1 MSEIS
6 KPWTTTHRMLDSKNI
21 KQPEIQSSN
30 YDAHIKAPR
39 PDSCF
44 CDCLYLGSGLLGA
57 MSGICG
63 DFLPLTLVF
72 SGLPNQHTTT
82 HKTHCW
88 WAGYIFTFIT
98 SFSWK
103 MTVAVTKKKTRYEK
117 KKKLDPQRKTNK
129 TTKLLLA
136 LYLLAPLIDPKI
148 QQMWHNNPS
157 SLSVGD
163 LQKR

>member
-1 MSEIS
+1 
-6 KPWTTTHRMLDSKNI
+6 
-21 KQPEIQSSN
+21 
-30 YDAHIKAPR
+30 
-39 PDSCF
+39 
-44 CDCLYLGSGLLGA
+44 
-57 MSGICG
+57 
-63 DFLPLTLVF
+63 
-72 SGLPNQHTTT
+72 
-82 HKTHCW
+82 
-88 WAGYIFTFIT
+88 
-98 SFSWK
+98 

-157 SLSVGD
+157 SLSVGG

>member
-98 SFSWK
+98 SIFFLKNDWSCDKEKNKIWK
-103 MTVAVTKKKTRYEK
+103 KEEIRSTKEDK
-117 KKKLDPQRKTNK
+117 
-129 TTKLLLA
+129 
-136 LYLLAPLIDPKI
+136 
-148 QQMWHNNPS
+148 
-157 SLSVGD
+157 
-163 LQKR
+163 